1 MPKVL
6 SLSTCMLVQHAGH
19 HATRGCGPGPHGWDA
34 SHETPPPFKKECL
47 WAALP
52 DRPEM
57 HCPLWEGFALDG
69 EVRMTV
75 PASAAVLVNEN

>member
-1 MPKVL
+1 MLGITPRVDVDLAPMVGMPP
-6 SLSTCMLVQHAGH
+6 M
-19 HATRGCGPGPHGWDA
+19 R
-34 SHETPPPFKKECL
+34 PPPFKKECL